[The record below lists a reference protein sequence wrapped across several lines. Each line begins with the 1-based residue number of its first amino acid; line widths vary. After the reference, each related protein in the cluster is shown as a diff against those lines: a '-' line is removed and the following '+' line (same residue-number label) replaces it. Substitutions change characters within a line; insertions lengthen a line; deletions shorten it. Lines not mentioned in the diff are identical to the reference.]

1 MTRQS
6 ADQPVALVT
15 GGGSGIGEATVR
27 LLAASGSPVVVVDLN
42 AASAHRV
49 AESVV
54 HAGGNAVAA
63 ALDISTVAGAEAAV
77 AVGVD
82 TYGQLDVAV
91 NCAGVGQPRVP
102 LHQVDDELW
111 AHVQSVNFDGVFR
124 CLRAELSVM
133 VARGSGSI
141 VNVASIMGTIA
152 KGDVSAYV
160 ASKHGVVGL
169 TRAAAVDYGSLGIRV
184 NAVVPGFVDT
194 PLMDAATREELDDLA
209 AQHALGRFGQAEEIA
224 QVIVFLASARASFM
238 TGSIVAVDGGYTAR

>member
-1 MTRQS
+1 MTQPI
-6 ADQPVALVT
+6 AEGPVALVT

-27 LLAASGSPVVVVDLN
+27 LLAATGSRVVVVDLD

-54 HAGGNAVAA
+54 QAGGMAVAA
-63 ALDISTVAGAEAAV
+63 AFDISTVAGAEASV

-91 NCAGVGQPRVP
+91 NCAGVGQPLLP
-102 LHQVDDELW
+102 LHLVDEELW
-111 AHVQSVNFDGVFR
+111 SHVQSVNLDGMFR

-133 VARGSGSI
+133 AARGSGSI
-141 VNVASIMGTIA
+141 VNVASIMGTVA
-152 KGDVSAYV
+152 SAGVSAYV

-169 TRAAAVDYGSLGIRV
+169 TRAAALDYGSLGIRV
-184 NAVVPGFVDT
+184 NAVVPGYVDT
-194 PLMDAATREELDDLA
+194 PLMDDAAREQLAELGAL
-209 AQHALGRFGQAEEIA
+209 HALGRVGQAEEIA
-224 QVIVFLASARASFM
+224 EVIVFLASAKASFM